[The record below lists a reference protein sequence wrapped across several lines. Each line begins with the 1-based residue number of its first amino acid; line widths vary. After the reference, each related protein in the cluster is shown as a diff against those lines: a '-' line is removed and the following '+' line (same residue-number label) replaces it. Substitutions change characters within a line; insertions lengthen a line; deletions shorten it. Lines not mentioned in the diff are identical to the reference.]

1 MEQKKIQ
8 IGKILL
14 EQMLITEEQL
24 ETAMAEQNKTGKK
37 LGQAL
42 VDLGF
47 VDEDQLLQV
56 LSNQMNIPLIDLRNY
71 PINAEVTTVLPEAE
85 ARRLHALVLNKD
97 EQGYFVG
104 MVDPLNL
111 LALDELERVLQDPI
125 HLAIVREADL
135 QKIIDVT
142 YRHASQITDLSQ
154 ELSVEMGKH
163 DYDISDLA
171 SGLSYADA
179 PVVKLIQYIFEDA
192 AKVNASDVH
201 IEPDEHVLRLRLRID
216 GVLHE
221 QILKQRNIADALS
234 LRLKIMAGLNIAE
247 KRMPQDG
254 RFSVKIHNKNYDVRL
269 STLPAQNGESVVMRL
284 LNQSAEVI
292 KLDNVG
298 MPQDVL
304 KKIRKIM
311 TMPNGLLLMTGPT
324 GSGKTTT
331 LYGMLAELNTP
342 NVKIITVEDPVEY
355 RLPRIIQ
362 VQVQASIHLD
372 FARVLRSILRQD
384 PDIIMI
390 GELRDQETAEI
401 AMRASMTGHFVFS
414 TLHTNDAV
422 SSAER
427 LVDMGVESYLV
438 ASTLRAVISQRLVRR
453 ICQNCRTDYTPTPQ
467 EDMWLK
473 SVIKPTTP
481 VKYKYGKGCSFC
493 YQTGYKGQAGIFE
506 LLEMTHPLAEA
517 LRKHDT
523 QEFNRI
529 VKEEM
534 HHKSL
539 IENGFDLV
547 KEGLT
552 TISEVMYFSGD
563 ILPEINAELR
573 KKDAQV
579 EKTEEST

>member
-1 MEQKKIQ
+1 MEKKKIQ

-24 ETAMAEQNKTGKK
+24 EKAMTEQNQSGKK

-71 PINAEVTTVLPEAE
+71 PINPEVTTILPEAE
-85 ARRLHALVLNKD
+85 ARRLHALVLSKD
-97 EQGYFVG
+97 DNGYLVG

-111 LALDELERVLQDPI
+111 PALDDLERELQLPLR
-125 HLAIVREADL
+125 LAIVREGDL

-142 YRHASQITDLSQ
+142 YRHGSQIVDLSQ
-154 ELSVEMGKH
+154 ELSAEMGH
-163 DYDISDLA
+163 QDFDISELA
-171 SGLSYADA
+171 AGLSYADA
-179 PVVKLIQYIFEDA
+179 PVVKLIQYIFDDA

-221 QILKQRNIADALS
+221 QILKQKNIADALS

-269 STLPAQNGESVVMRL
+269 STLPAQYGESVVMRL
-284 LNQSAEVI
+284 LNQSAELI
-292 KLDNVG
+292 KLDQIG
-298 MPQDVL
+298 MPKDIL
-304 KKIRKIM
+304 EKIRRVM

-355 RLPRIIQ
+355 RLARITQ
-362 VQVQASIHLD
+362 VQVQANIHLD

-438 ASTLRAVISQRLVRR
+438 ASTLRAIISQRLVRR
-453 ICQNCRTDYTPTPQ
+453 ICQNCRTDYTPTAQ
-467 EDMWLK
+467 EKIWVSMMMGDHHDHI
-473 SVIKPTTP
+473 SF
-481 VKYKYGKGCSFC
+481 KYGKGCSFC
-493 YQTGYKGQAGIFE
+493 YQTGYKGQMGIFE
-506 LLEMTHPLAEA
+506 LLEMNQPLAEA

-529 VKEEM
+529 VKEDM
-534 HHKSL
+534 HHQSL
-539 IENGFDLV
+539 IDSAFQLV
-547 KEGLT
+547 KEGIT

-563 ILPEINAELR
+563 VLPEINAEIKE
-573 KKDAQV
+573 KKLDV
-579 EKTEEST
+579 EMVEAT